1 MLASFTAL
9 ESFLSRQN
17 LVFFFLLSRTNS
29 SGRIVRVCFQ
39 RPITEILDL
48 LFFFFFFSS
57 SFDLRTSHHAVGQN
71 RIGRKKSRSRIEVS
85 EEGEGG
91 GVVLRILLTC
101 YTIEGDRAVSREAS
115 RAPQA
120 SKGTLTT
127 LVAAKRLGRRH
138 PATTYPT
145 IRKTKQKPMYPADP
159 VHVAFL
165 PEFIPC

>member
-1 MLASFTAL
+1 MTH
-9 ESFLSRQN
+9 N
-17 LVFFFLLSRTNS
+17 GNP
-29 SGRIVRVCFQ
+29 
-39 RPITEILDL
+39 RPP
-48 LFFFFFFSS
+48 FFFFFLQFRPSNEPPRRWTKS
-57 SFDLRTSHHAVGQN
+57 N
-71 RIGRKKSRSRIEVS
+71 RVSDRKSRPRIEVS
-85 EEGEGG
+85 EGG

-159 VHVAFL
+159 MHVAFL

>member
-1 MLASFTAL
+1 MFASFTAL

-29 SGRIVRVCFQ
+29 SEIRVCFQ
-39 RPITEILDL
+39 WPITEILDL
-48 LFFFFFFSS
+48 LFFFFSS
-57 SFDLRTSHHAVGQN
+57 VSTFERATTPLDEIESGFGQ
-71 RIGRKKSRSRIEVS
+71 RKSRSRIEVS
-85 EEGEGG
+85 EGG

-159 VHVAFL
+159 MHVAFL

>member
-1 MLASFTAL
+1 MFASFTAL

-29 SGRIVRVCFQ
+29 SEIRVCFQ
-39 RPITEILDL
+39 WPITEILDL
-48 LFFFFFFSS
+48 LFFFPLVSTFERATTPLDEIESGF
-57 SFDLRTSHHAVGQN
+57 GQ
-71 RIGRKKSRSRIEVS
+71 RKSRSRIEVS
-85 EEGEGG
+85 EGG

-159 VHVAFL
+159 MHVAFL

>member
-1 MLASFTAL
+1 MPASFTAL
-9 ESFLSRQN
+9 ECFLSRQN
-17 LVFFFLLSRTNS
+17 LVS
-29 SGRIVRVCFQ
+29 SSFYFRAWIREQIVRVCFQ
-39 RPITEILDL
+39 WPITEILDL
-48 LFFFFFFSS
+48 LFLFFFPFERVTTTPLDKIEIGF
-57 SFDLRTSHHAVGQN
+57 RTMKIIALEDRGF
-71 RIGRKKSRSRIEVS
+71 RRE
-85 EEGEGG
+85 G

>member
-1 MLASFTAL
+1 MFASFTAL

-29 SGRIVRVCFQ
+29 SEIRVCFQ
-39 RPITEILDL
+39 WPITEILDL
-48 LFFFFFFSS
+48 LFFFFFFS
-57 SFDLRTSHHAVGQN
+57 FDLRTSHHAVGRN
-71 RIGRKKSRSRIEVS
+71 RIGFRTEKIAIEDR
-85 EEGEGG
+85 GFRRG

-159 VHVAFL
+159 MHVAFL

>member
-1 MLASFTAL
+1 MPASFTAL
-9 ESFLSRQN
+9 ECFLSRQN
-17 LVFFFLLSRTNS
+17 LVVFFFLLSRTNS
-29 SGRIVRVCFQ
+29 RANSTRLFPMTHNGNP
-39 RPITEILDL
+39 RPPFS
-48 LFFFFFFSS
+48 FFFPFERVTTTPLDKIEIGF
-57 SFDLRTSHHAVGQN
+57 RTMKIIALEDRGF
-71 RIGRKKSRSRIEVS
+71 RRE
-85 EEGEGG
+85 G

-145 IRKTKQKPMYPADP
+145 IRKTKQKPIYPADP

>member
-1 MLASFTAL
+1 MTH
-9 ESFLSRQN
+9 N
-17 LVFFFLLSRTNS
+17 GNP
-29 SGRIVRVCFQ
+29 
-39 RPITEILDL
+39 RPP
-48 LFFFFFFSS
+48 FFFSS
-57 SFDLRTSHHAVGQN
+57 VSTFERATTPLDEIESGFGQ
-71 RIGRKKSRSRIEVS
+71 RKSRSRIEVS
-85 EEGEGG
+85 EGG

-159 VHVAFL
+159 MHVAFL

>member
-1 MLASFTAL
+1 MFASFTAL

-29 SGRIVRVCFQ
+29 SEIRVFPMTHNGNP
-39 RPITEILDL
+39 RPPFL
-48 LFFFFFFSS
+48 FFSS
-57 SFDLRTSHHAVGQN
+57 VSTFERATTPLDEIESGFGQ
-71 RIGRKKSRSRIEVS
+71 RKSRSRIEVS
-85 EEGEGG
+85 EGG

-159 VHVAFL
+159 MHVAFL

>member
-1 MLASFTAL
+1 MLSL
-9 ESFLSRQN
+9 SPESRL
-17 LVFFFLLSRTNS
+17 FFFLLSRMNS
-29 SGRIVRVCFQ
+29 RANSTRLFPMTHNGNP
-39 RPITEILDL
+39 RPPFS
-48 LFFFFFFSS
+48 FFFFLSNESPPRRWTKSKSGF
-57 SFDLRTSHHAVGQN
+57 GQW
-71 RIGRKKSRSRIEVS
+71 KSSRSRIEVS
-85 EEGEGG
+85 EGRG